1 MTTSRSAD
9 TEYLV
14 RNAMTTG
21 YHVSSLLATPFY
33 LLYAFSARGRGSF
46 SINRLLRATWVGGL
60 GGKNG
65 KAKPQTFNL
74 HTAVGTVASGGFA
87 YAWYNTCHEDLL
99 RSKRINV
106 VYDIDRVRAEDHAI
120 IGLVITSVLTTG
132 IFWKRAGVV
141 NLVLGGAGLGSSIGL
156 LTHYGRSFLG
166 DPPEKVNVPPII

>member
-60 GGKNG
+60 G
-65 KAKPQTFNL
+65 
-74 HTAVGTVASGGFA
+74 GTVASGGFA